1 MCTNQFFFKLKD
13 ETAFKVATSQHK
25 SRSKLRHNQTNG
37 LARTASETTSDP
49 VMIEVLSKL
58 NQTVEKMNLDL
69 NQITSRINLVER
81 TFIEFRN
88 STARKEIVVKKKYP
102 EWWPFDDISPNWFF
116 FMVVWPFIAHKI
128 TQVMQK
134 KK

>member
-1 MCTNQFFFKLKD
+1 
-13 ETAFKVATSQHK
+13 
-25 SRSKLRHNQTNG
+25 
-37 LARTASETTSDP
+37 
-49 VMIEVLSKL
+49 MIEVLTKL
-58 NQTVEKMNLDL
+58 NQTVEKMNMDL

-116 FMVVWPFIAHKI
+116 FMVVWPFIAMKL
-128 TQVMQK
+128 TQVVQK
-134 KK
+134 RK